1 MCVVVCVV
9 TVRMNSHRIQY
20 LKYEQSSST
29 CFMGM
34 CVLSKTTFY
43 YGDSNKLTLKS
54 MSEVYKITFGKYMC
68 SKFEYNFHSCYP
80 GTYMVNLDSRYF
92 T

>member
-1 MCVVVCVV
+1 
-9 TVRMNSHRIQY
+9 MNSHRIQY
-20 LKYEQSSST
+20 SKYEQSSST

-34 CVLSKTTFY
+34 CDVNKTTFY

-54 MSEVYKITFGKYMC
+54 ISEIYKITFGKYMC
-68 SKFEYNFHSCYP
+68 SKFEYNFHSFYP
-80 GTYMVNLDSRYF
+80 CTYMVNLDIRYF